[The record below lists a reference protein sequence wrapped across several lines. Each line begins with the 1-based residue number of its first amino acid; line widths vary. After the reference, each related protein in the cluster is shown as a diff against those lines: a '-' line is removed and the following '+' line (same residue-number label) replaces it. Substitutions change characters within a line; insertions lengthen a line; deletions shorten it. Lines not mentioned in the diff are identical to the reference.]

1 MELENYDEIMLDFEE
16 KLEKRIDR
24 QNYEYSIIRAGRA
37 NPRMLDK
44 VMVNYYG
51 TMTPLHQTSNISVPE
66 ARMIVISPWDA
77 SLVKE
82 INKAI
87 LASDL
92 GVSPSDDGKVIRL
105 VFPMLTEERR
115 KEIVKKVK
123 AVCEETKIAIRN
135 DRRDVLEIFKKAE
148 KDKQMTEDDR
158 KTAEAEVQK
167 LTDKYNQT
175 ADSVCTAKEKDIME
189 I

>member
-16 KLEKRIDR
+16 KLDKKIERL
-24 QNYEYSIIRAGRA
+24 NYEYSIIRAGRA

-51 TMTPLHQTSNISVPE
+51 SMTPLSQTSNISVPE
-66 ARMIVISPWDA
+66 ARMIVISPWDT

-92 GVSPSDDGKVIRL
+92 GVSPSDDGRVIRL
-105 VFPMLTEERR
+105 VFPALTEERR

-123 AVCEETKIAIRN
+123 AICEETKVGIRN

-158 KTAEAEVQK
+158 KTAENEVQK
-167 LTDKYNQT
+167 VTDKYTQL
-175 ADSVCTAKEKDIME
+175 ADSTCAAKEKDIME

>member
-16 KLEKRIDR
+16 KLDKKIERL
-24 QNYEYSIIRAGRA
+24 NYEYSIIRAGRA

-51 TMTPLHQTSNISVPE
+51 TMTPLSQTSNISVPE
-66 ARMIVISPWDA
+66 ARMIVISPWDT

-92 GVSPSDDGKVIRL
+92 GVSPSDDGRVIRL
-105 VFPMLTEERR
+105 VFPALTEERR

-123 AVCEETKIAIRN
+123 AICEETKVGIRN
-135 DRRDVLEIFKKAE
+135 DRRDVLEVFKKAE
-148 KDKQMTEDDR
+148 KDKKMTEDDR
-158 KTAEAEVQK
+158 KTAENEVQK
-167 LTDKYNQT
+167 VTDKYTQL
-175 ADSVCTAKEKDIME
+175 ADSTCAAKEKDIME

>member
-1 MELENYDEIMLDFEE
+1 MQLENYDEIMLDFEE
-16 KLEKRIDR
+16 KLEKRIERLD
-24 QNYEYSIIRAGRA
+24 YEYSIIRAGRA

-51 TMTPLHQTSNISVPE
+51 TMTPLSQTSNISVPE
-66 ARMIVISPWDA
+66 ARMIVVSPWDT

-92 GVSPSDDGKVIRL
+92 GVSPSDDGRVIRL
-105 VFPMLTEERR
+105 VFPALTEERR
-115 KEIVKKVK
+115 REIVKKVK
-123 AVCEETKIAIRN
+123 AICEETKVAIRN
-135 DRRDVLEIFKKAE
+135 DRRDVLEVFKKAE
-148 KDKQMTEDDR
+148 KDKKMTEDDK
-158 KTAEAEVQK
+158 KTAETEVQK
-167 LTDKYNQT
+167 VTDKYTQL
-175 ADSVCTAKEKDIME
+175 ADSACATKEKDIME